1 MTFQEWYSN
10 NYHELTGHGLW
21 LRGEELNRL
30 PVEAF
35 NERLLRVL
43 FVRLSTYFDTGYSF
57 THQFLYQIAA
67 GLDGV
72 FPDLGFLPPARDAAA
87 FTKAGI
93 PWLLGTQSK
102 RGPKEFDMIGF
113 SNSIVQELINI
124 PAFLKHSGL
133 SLSKRD
139 RLSDPQTPLIIMG
152 GANALYSSVLWTQ
165 DPIVD
170 GIFVGESDTGIK
182 KILTTV
188 RDGKSQNIAKSDILA
203 ELEKIDG
210 FFQPENPRPTRKHFV
225 PNLGESEALEKA
237 PVYYLADQV
246 GSSHLQISEGC
257 PCFCSFCAESW
268 DRKPYRERRAQRL
281 MEVARKLKAA
291 MGLDEIDIYSF
302 NFNMHSDFYQVLWDL
317 VPLFRRIGLK
327 SQRFDL
333 LAHDPKMIEFQHVI
347 EKASITCGL
356 EGISPRLRRYLH
368 KNLEDEQLHDSLTA
382 IFKSKAR
389 ELKVFLIATG
399 LEEEQDFIALGDL
412 LDHIKG
418 IHLQCTAGTRIILS
432 MTPLVRFPWTPLEFE
447 DAFPMSHYQRIL
459 TRVRE
464 VTEKAGLQFRES
476 ADLPEYWVSQV
487 LVRAA
492 DGRIN
497 QALLRSLERTDF
509 VYYRTVSPEFQR
521 TFEDELG
528 NLGLA
533 PETLLKG
540 HTLEES
546 QHKPWAIIQTGV
558 RREFL
563 WAEVERA
570 RSYKEIDYCLGR
582 AWVKS
587 QCFRCGGC
595 PSKFHIRDIV
605 LARQTRSYS
614 LDQFKAHVS
623 LSREQRQAVS
633 ILFDIGASGRGTP
646 RKMVAVA
653 LARALMQ
660 CEPAFVDGYQGFKG
674 SLFDVEEDENW
685 VIGKDVLTLLWRE
698 DNLDLLKARLSQ
710 DTFIR
715 NVNHALGDWGKCL
728 GLAPQAWQASAVRI
742 YSAREPR
749 CDSYLKTRGLKATFR
764 RSGSGESLHELSKDS
779 IKKGICSHI
788 SVKSAAEVVTSVVPG
803 KKFSPHEFLK
813 ECYASQGKNDWVR
826 AICIVDGPAP
836 LQHPVMQSLPCASL

>member
-1 MTFQEWYSN
+1 MDYQEWYQQ

-21 LRGEELNRL
+21 LRGAELNRL
-30 PVEAF
+30 APEAYS
-35 NERLLRVL
+35 ERALRVL

-72 FPDLGFLPPARDAAA
+72 FPDLGFLPPAKDAELFKRARV
-87 FTKAGI
+87 
-93 PWLLGTQSK
+93 PWLLGTQTK
-102 RGPKEFDMIGF
+102 RGPKDFEVVGF

-124 PAFLKHSGL
+124 PAFLKNSGV
-133 SLSKRD
+133 SLSKHE
-139 RLSDPQTPLIIMG
+139 RLSDSSTPLLIMG
-152 GANALYSSVLWTQ
+152 GANALYSSVLWST

-170 GIFVGESDTGIK
+170 GIFVGESDVGIK
-182 KILTTV
+182 KILSTI
-188 RDGKSQNIAKSDILA
+188 RDAKAAGSSKQDTLA
-203 ELEKIDG
+203 ALETIDG
-210 FFQPENPRPTRKHFV
+210 FFQPDRPRPTRKYFV

-268 DRKPYRERRAQRL
+268 DRKPYRERRADRL
-281 MEVARKLKAA
+281 RDVANKLKAA

-317 VPLFRRIGLK
+317 VPRFRRIGLK

-333 LAHDPKMIEFQHVI
+333 LAHDPQMIEFQHVI

-368 KNLEDEQLHDSLTA
+368 KNLEDSQLHDSLTA
-382 IFKSKAR
+382 IFNSKAR

-412 LDHIKG
+412 LEHIKS
-418 IHLQCTAGTRIILS
+418 IHERCHAGTRIILS

-459 TRVRE
+459 NRVRE
-464 VTEKAGLQFRES
+464 VTEQASLQFRES

-492 DGRIN
+492 DTRVGK
-497 QALLRSLERTDF
+497 ALLSALASTDF
-509 VYYRTVSPEFQR
+509 VYYRAVSAEFQKALEASLVR
-521 TFEDELG
+521 E
-528 NLGLA
+528 GLDPSA
-533 PETLLKG
+533 LLNG
-540 HTLEES
+540 HSLEES
-546 QHKPWAIIQTGV
+546 ETKPWAILQTGV

-563 WAEVERA
+563 WAEVQRA

-582 AWVKS
+582 SWVKS

-614 LDQFKAHVS
+614 LDQFKAHVTKA
-623 LSREQRQAVS
+623 REQRQPVS
-633 ILFDIGASGRGTP
+633 FLVQAGAAARGVP
-646 RKMVAVA
+646 RKMLAVA
-653 LARALMQ
+653 LARALML
-660 CEPAFVDGYQGFKG
+660 ADGDLVAGYQGFQ
-674 SLFDVEEDENW
+674 SSRFDCGEEENW
-685 VIGKDVLTLLWRE
+685 IIGSDVLTLLWRR
-698 DNLDLLKARLSQ
+698 DNLEMLVDRLSNPA
-710 DTFIR
+710 FISS
-715 NVNHALGDWGKCL
+715 VNGLLANWGTLLGI
-728 GLAPQAWQASAVRI
+728 APDKWEPTSICISSTA
-742 YSAREPR
+742 EPR
-749 CDSYLKTRGLKATFR
+749 CDAFLKARGLKATFR
-764 RSGSGESLHELSKDS
+764 RIGETGSVYEFSKDS
-779 IKKGICSHI
+779 IKKGICSSIKI
-788 SVKSAAEVVTSVVPG
+788 SRGTTFYTDVTPG
-803 KKFSPHEFLK
+803 KKFSPQEFLR
-813 ECYASQGKNDWVR
+813 ECFSAPGKHEWVR
-826 AICIVDGPAP
+826 AVCVVNGAERAANSTQPEMH
-836 LQHPVMQSLPCASL
+836 QCA